1 MVQSTSLIIKLN
13 MFGVDFCKNEEYSMD
28 LDNKGDMG
36 QTDISFNGCTDS
48 MGQTEISFSG
58 CTDSVVARVRLS
70 FDMQVL
76 IWSFIYLYI

>member
-48 MGQTEISFSG
+48 
-58 CTDSVVARVRLS
+58 VVARVRLS